1 MKKYN
6 AFAFILLASI
16 LTQCTSSEALFTI
29 NEEKLKTQYTLQE
42 SLSVEILNPKSE
54 KLDSIVY
61 SLNEKRIGSAKST
74 NKFTYSLQAEKL
86 GYVNLKAAFYKDG
99 DVEKDSTRIEIVSS
113 VAEPKVLTYSIVNT
127 YPHDIHAYTQGLEF
141 YKGILYEGTGQYGE
155 STLRKTDFKTGKV
168 DIKIDLDQRFFGEGI
183 TVLNDK
189 IYQLTWQENTAFVY
203 DAKTFRKEKEI
214 PFYKKMEGWG
224 LTTDG
229 KNLYMTDSSERIH
242 ILDPNTLQQID
253 YLNVYSGKL
262 KIDALNELEWVDGKI
277 YSNIYQKNY
286 IVVIN
291 SKTGDVEAMLDLSDL
306 RNKITVLPDTDVL
319 NGIAYNPAT
328 KTFFVTGK
336 NWDKMFEIRINP

>member
-6 AFAFILLASI
+6 VFAFILLASI

-29 NEEKLKTQYTLQE
+29 NEDKLKTQYTLQE

-74 NKFTYSLQAEKL
+74 DKFTYSLQTQKL

-99 DVEKDSTRIEIVSS
+99 DVAKDSTRIEIVSS

-141 YKGILYEGTGQYGE
+141 YEGVLYEETGQYGE

-183 TVLNDK
+183 TFLNNK
-189 IYQLTWQENTAFVY
+189 IYQITWKENTAFVY
-203 DAKTFRKEKEI
+203 DATTFKKEKEI
-214 PFYKKMEGWG
+214 PFYKNMEGWG

-229 KNLYMTDSSERIH
+229 KKLYMTDSSERIH

-277 YSNIYQKNY
+277 YSNIYQKNF
-286 IVVIN
+286 IVVVN
-291 SKTGDVEAMLDLSDL
+291 PKTGDVEAMLDLSDL
-306 RNKITVLPDTDVL
+306 RNKITVLPETDVL

>member
-6 AFAFILLASI
+6 AFAFMLLGLL
-16 LTQCTSSEALFTI
+16 LTNCQGTEDLFTI
-29 NEEKLKTQYTLQE
+29 NEDKLKTQYTPQE
-42 SLSVEILNPKSE
+42 SLSIEILNPKAA
-54 KLDSIVY
+54 KLDSVVY
-61 SLNEKRIGSAKST
+61 SLNDKRIGAVKSID
-74 NKFTYSLQAEKL
+74 KFTFPLKDQKL
-86 GYVNLKAAFYKDG
+86 GYANLKASFFYDG
-99 DVEKDSTRIEIVSS
+99 STEKDSTRIEVVSA

-127 YPHDIHAYTQGLEF
+127 YSHDIHAYTQGLEF
-141 YKGILYEGTGQYGE
+141 HDGVLYEGTGQYGE
-155 STLRKTDFKTGKV
+155 STLRKTDYKTGKV

-183 TVLNDK
+183 TFLNDK
-189 IYQLTWQENTAFVY
+189 IYQITWQENTAFVY
-203 DAKTFRKEKEI
+203 DAKTLKKEKEI

-277 YSNIYQKNY
+277 YSNIYQKNF
-286 IVVIN
+286 IVIVN
-291 SKTGDVEAMLDLSDL
+291 PKTGDVEAMLDLSDL
-306 RNKITVLPDTDVL
+306 RNKITVLPETDVL
-319 NGIAYNPAT
+319 NGIAYNPST

>member
-29 NEEKLKTQYTLQE
+29 NEDKLKTQYTPQE

-61 SLNEKRIGSAKST
+61 SLNEKRIGSSKST
-74 NKFTYSLQAEKL
+74 DKFTYPLQTEKL
-86 GYVNLKAAFYKDG
+86 GYANLKAAFYKDG
-99 DVEKDSTRIEIVSS
+99 DVAKDSTRIEIVSS
-113 VAEPKVLTYSIVNT
+113 VAEPKVLTYAVVNT

-141 YKGILYEGTGQYGE
+141 YQGILYEGTGQYGE
-155 STLRKTDFKTGKV
+155 STLRKTDYKTGKV
-168 DIKIDLDQRFFGEGI
+168 DIKIDLEQRFFGEGI
-183 TVLNDK
+183 TFLNDK
-189 IYQLTWQENTAFVY
+189 IYQLTWQENTAFIY
-203 DAKTFRKEKEI
+203 DAKTFKKEKEI

-253 YLNVYSGKL
+253 YLNVYSGKM

-277 YSNIYQKNY
+277 YSNIYQKNF
-286 IVVIN
+286 IVVVN
-291 SKTGDVEAMLDLSDL
+291 PKTGDVEAMLDLSDL

-319 NGIAYNPAT
+319 NGIAYNPTT
-328 KTFFVTGK
+328 KTFFITGK